1 MTMCHRRFCFPWSF
15 VFFVAAIVLSG
26 CDEDKRLVKLSEEA
40 ANRQA
45 EQNKEIARQS
55 LKTAEATKE
64 LVAADAKARQEL
76 TALQHELRT
85 DQAEIGKNRDALEL
99 ERQRIAAD
107 RRWDSLLAPAV
118 ANFGVFLVIAA
129 SLAFCGYLLM
139 GLRHE
144 KVEAPL
150 VEELLIEELVSD
162 HPRLLPTIPVSP
174 PVLHVPSELEDASK
188 DSQSSS
194 T

>member
-1 MTMCHRRFCFPWSF
+1 LEEKMTMRYRGFCFPWSF
-15 VFFVAAIVLSG
+15 VFLFAALLLSG

-55 LKTAEATKE
+55 QKTAEATKE
-64 LVAADAKARQEL
+64 LVAADAKAREEL
-76 TALQHELRT
+76 TALQHDLRT

-99 ERQRIAAD
+99 ERQKIAAE
-107 RRWDSLLAPAV
+107 RKWDGLLAPAV

-129 SLAFCGYLLM
+129 CLAFCGYLLM

-144 KVEAPL
+144 KVAEPL
-150 VEELLIEELVSD
+150 LEELLIEELVSD
-162 HPRLLPTIPVSP
+162 HPRLLPSLP
-174 PVLHVPSELEDASK
+174 PVLHAPSELEDALEKSK
-188 DSQSSS
+188 
-194 T
+194 